1 MKTVKTYSPQTKI
14 LSLVLSFL
22 IIFYLIPASVYAE
35 GLDGDTTVSDNSVSE
50 NEENNTYIPEIYE
63 VTELREENVKHFR
76 LADGSYVAAQ
86 YNYPV
91 HYTDENG
98 EFVDIDNRL
107 VESGTELSTNNSRV
121 KFIKKITGNG
131 NIFTLHENN
140 TKITMGLVN
149 AEKKTKGVATSKHN
163 SDDAIDDTLGKMTN
177 LENISSTILYEDI
190 LDGVDIEYVVHSLNI
205 KENIIVKEKKDAYS
219 YTFTLE
225 LNNLTA
231 SHADNGN
238 VYINSFDGETQYVIP
253 APVVFDANGI
263 YANRG
268 RQRKI

>member
-1 MKTVKTYSPQTKI
+1 MFVEVNDYKNKKEERLSFVRFHKKQNNNEGITKMKTVKNYSPQTKI

-22 IIFYLIPASVYAE
+22 IIFYLTPASVYAE
-35 GLDGDTTVSDNSVSE
+35 GLDGDTTVSDNSVPE

-86 YNYPV
+86 YNYPI

-98 EFVDIDNRL
+98 EFEDIDNRL
-107 VESGTELSTNNSRV
+107 VESGTEFSTNNSRV

-140 TKITMGLVN
+140 TKITMGLLG
-149 AEKKTKGVATSKHN
+149 AEKKTKGVVTSNHN

-177 LENISSTILYEDI
+177 LENISSTI
-190 LDGVDIEYVVHSLNI
+190 G
-205 KENIIVKEKKDAYS
+205 
-219 YTFTLE
+219 TLG
-225 LNNLTA
+225 LA
-231 SHADNGN
+231 
-238 VYINSFDGETQYVIP
+238 GEHWSSKAI
-253 APVVFDANGI
+253 
-263 YANRG
+263 
-268 RQRKI
+268 